1 MKKPWRIED
10 WQKQRIVALW
20 VQGVTVTA
28 IAERL
33 GISKDSVRLVLR
45 QNKRAE

>member
-1 MKKPWRIED
+1 MAKPWRIED
-10 WQKQRIVALW
+10 WQKQRIIALS
-20 VQGVTVTA
+20 VQGVASTA

-45 QNKRAE
+45 Q